1 MRKRKTISWPL
12 EAAVFAAILAGCAAS
27 SSPPQALSSK
37 ALAYDNTIYQSAV
50 FSPSKVHELLTIDGT
65 AKPVSVVTWASKDTA
80 DRFYPHGATRVGVDV
95 WVTRVPQLQEAC
107 AAFPTESD
115 ALRLRLQQFLGLPAA
130 PGERVVIALEV
141 DPAEIFRPCPD
152 PDPAKSECAAA
163 FPPGVDIAY
172 KAWFAEQVLSRY
184 RQPGGYPWTRL
195 GYTYDWAPGS
205 TTIGASEFVIRKGS
219 TVTVTEKVPTEAYCH
234 GPGS

>member
-1 MRKRKTISWPL
+1 MPLVAKRLPI
-12 EAAVFAAILAGCAAS
+12 AVIVALLTGCAAS
-27 SSPPQALSSK
+27 SAPPALS
-37 ALAYDNTIYQSAV
+37 YDDTIYRSAV
-50 FSPSKVHELLTIDGT
+50 FSEAKVHQLVTIDGT
-65 AKPVSVVTWASKDTA
+65 TKPVSVVTWTSQETA
-80 DRFYPHGATRVGVDV
+80 DKFYPPGPIRVGVDV

-107 AAFPTESD
+107 AAFPAEPD

-130 PGERVVIALEV
+130 PGERVVVLLQV
-141 DPAEIFRPCPD
+141 DPASILRPCPD

-163 FPPGVDIAY
+163 FPPNTDTAY

-205 TTIGASEFVIRKGS
+205 TTVEPGSTTVGASEFVIRKGS
-219 TVTVTEKVPTEAYCH
+219 NVTVTEKVPTASYCH

>member
-1 MRKRKTISWPL
+1 MQTLNTRSWPL
-12 EAAVFAAILAGCAAS
+12 EAAVFAVIGALLAGCVAS
-27 SSPPQALSSK
+27 PQALSSK
-37 ALAYDNTIYQSAV
+37 ALAYDDTIYQSAI
-50 FSPSKVHELLTIDGT
+50 FSPSKIHQLLTIDGT
-65 AKPVSVVTWASKDTA
+65 AKSVSVVTWASKDTA
-80 DRFYPHGATRVGVDV
+80 DKFYPQGAARVGVDV

-107 AAFPTESD
+107 AAFPAEPD

-130 PGERVVIALEV
+130 PGERVAIVLEV
-141 DPAEIFRPCPD
+141 DPADIFRPCPD
-152 PDPAKSECAAA
+152 PDPAKSECEAA

-234 GPGS
+234 RPGS

>member
-1 MRKRKTISWPL
+1 MQTLNTRSWPL
-12 EAAVFAAILAGCAAS
+12 EAAVFAVIGALLAGCVAS
-27 SSPPQALSSK
+27 PQALSSK
-37 ALAYDNTIYQSAV
+37 ALAYDDTIYQSAI
-50 FSPSKVHELLTIDGT
+50 FSPSKIHQLLTIDGT
-65 AKPVSVVTWASKDTA
+65 AKSVSVVTWASKDTA
-80 DRFYPHGATRVGVDV
+80 DKFYP
-95 WVTRVPQLQEAC
+95 Q
-107 AAFPTESD
+107 
-115 ALRLRLQQFLGLPAA
+115 LRLQQFLGLPAA
-130 PGERVVIALEV
+130 PGERVAIVLEV
-141 DPAEIFRPCPD
+141 DPADIFRPCPD
-152 PDPAKSECAAA
+152 PDPAKSECEAA

-234 GPGS
+234 RPGS